1 MKIVFKC
8 DVTVCYIVVLCKQ
21 TSLNPESRIHKDVEL
36 SVSDSGVKTGL
47 PHAFKVL
54 WALKHFFKAE
64 LLFFKYTSNI
74 FFKYTSNISGH
85 EFTWILVLHA
95 LTTNQLIKILY
106 SFLFLS

>member
-47 PHAFKVL
+47 PHAFKAL
-54 WALKHFFKAE
+54 WALKHFFKDE
-64 LLFFKYTSNI
+64 LFSLNI
-74 FFKYTSNISGH
+74 LPTFQVMNLPES
-85 EFTWILVLHA
+85 
-95 LTTNQLIKILY
+95 
-106 SFLFLS
+106 